1 MNWETLEPIE
11 NKLWD
16 SRTDRNGNFEN
27 YEALELSES
36 IDFAY
41 VFQATQNH
49 RTSSS
54 VPNHALRSHGEKSI
68 RTSHRY
74 EFRVLQHCTKAP
86 LPDQSFPSPLKGKGK
101 LWPGRGAT
109 VHQMNHSLENPTFRT
124 YDSPACFFSPWLL
137 SASSWCSQNEKQQN
151 RRLCNEPCGN
161 EVWVSSTDRKWTV
174 RL

>member
-1 MNWETLEPIE
+1 MFSRQHKTIAHPPI
-11 NKLWD
+11 LL
-16 SRTDRNGNFEN
+16 R
-27 YEALELSES
+27 
-36 IDFAY
+36 
-41 VFQATQNH
+41 
-49 RTSSS
+49 SS

-124 YDSPACFFSPWLL
+124 YGSPVCFFLRGFCPPQAGVRKTKNNKTEDYVTNHAEMKSESLAL
-137 SASSWCSQNEKQQN
+137 IDNE
-151 RRLCNEPCGN
+151 L
-161 EVWVSSTDRKWTV
+161 
-174 RL
+174 